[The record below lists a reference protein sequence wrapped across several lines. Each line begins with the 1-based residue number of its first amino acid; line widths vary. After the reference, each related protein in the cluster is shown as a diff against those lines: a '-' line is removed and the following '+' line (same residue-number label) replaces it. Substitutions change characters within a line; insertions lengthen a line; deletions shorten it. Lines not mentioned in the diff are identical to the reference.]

1 MKVRNIFFVCY
12 VVLVAAAGLLLTEV
26 VSQKVNS
33 ANGIYIPLAIALR
46 PYQGAWSVLDPHLGY
61 AHAETE
67 ALVKKLQE
75 KYSWIDGF
83 VVYSKRAPAD
93 LERPIILAMG
103 GSTTDGVRSEH
114 SWPEEL
120 SKLLAQRGIS
130 GTVVNGGTVGY
141 STNQELLKLV
151 RDGLEFKPDIIISY
165 SGVNDIERYV
175 KLPYPMVH
183 PYQRYTLEFLTRPPY
198 SPLFPNTIYLL
209 NQILW
214 GSQPARMT
222 ATLGVRSSETL
233 GQQYERNMALMA
245 AIARAGGAK
254 FYGIIQPNAY
264 VSPGGH
270 SRDPEKEGAKEG
282 IPAEY
287 VAGPAYIA
295 GVKDLYEQISDIP
308 TRLPFVHSFISIFDG
323 EDGTY
328 VRDGFHA
335 TLKGD
340 HVIAEKVLDL
350 IYADLSVRK
359 TRSLEQPVSAKE
371 R

>member
-1 MKVRNIFFVCY
+1 MKLRNIFFVCY
-12 VVLVAAAGLLLTEV
+12 AVLVAAAGLLLAEII
-26 VSQKVNS
+26 SQKVNS
-33 ANGIYIPLAIALR
+33 ANGIYIPLAVTLR

-61 AHAETE
+61 AHADTE
-67 ALVKKLQE
+67 VLVKKLKE

-83 VVYSKRAPAD
+83 AVYSKRAPAA
-93 LERPIILAMG
+93 LERPIILALG
-103 GSTTDGVRSEH
+103 GSTTDGVRSDH

-183 PYQRYTLEFLTRPPY
+183 PYQRYILEFLTRPPY
-198 SPLFPNTIYLL
+198 FPNTIYLL

-222 ATLGVRSSETL
+222 ATLGVRSRETL
-233 GQQYERNMALMA
+233 GQQYERNMTLMA

-270 SRDPEKEGAKEG
+270 SRDPEKYMS
-282 IPAEY
+282 P
-287 VAGPAYIA
+287 GPAYVA
-295 GVKDLYEQISDIP
+295 SVQDLYEQITDIP
-308 TRLPFVHSFISIFDG
+308 ARLPFVHSFISIFDG

-340 HVIAEKVLDL
+340 HIIAEKVLDL
-350 IYADLSVRK
+350 IYADLSERNTTGV
-359 TRSLEQPVSAKE
+359 LEQSVRAKE
-371 R
+371 